1 MKFPA
6 LILRDLFMVA
16 ATLAAPVCAQ
26 VPDGW
31 IAYCSSTNAAGFA
44 GGIWFAHPRTP
55 TWGPLPAVT
64 GLPADLVVPGVPH
77 AGANCI
83 LVERGTGHLL
93 VGEGGPAG
101 TAIELR
107 RIALNGTSA
116 TVLTTTFVGVVAPGA
131 QPGGITQLAQRN
143 DGSIVFSMAGLD
155 AAGPLGAAVLG
166 AWDLSTGAVQPVATP
181 GLSGRSSAV
190 AFDPRI
196 ETTYFTVFT
205 PNTPAGARDRIHA
218 LDVLG
223 NLRTVRDSMTV
234 NSLAVDS
241 QGRLVHNDNTY
252 VVVTD
257 PATGA
262 LSAVGSTLNALPNC
276 IVVEPATDEPLGVT
290 TDAYAP
296 NGSVFWSERAT
307 GTHTILVAQPSGLPT
322 GIAVQP
328 SPRSYGSGTD
338 GFAVTRWRTAPN
350 PGGLPR
356 TGNSGFG
363 ILVEQWGAPIAPG
376 LLAASF
382 APASTTLAGASVL
395 LDPGSA
401 VVVGTIATGTPF
413 ALPIPALQLGGVRI
427 HFQAFFA
434 DAGAPF
440 GIASSNGLL
449 VGVIQ

>member
-31 IAYCSSTNAAGFA
+31 IAYCSSTSAAGFQ
-44 GGIWFAHPRTP
+44 GGIWFKHPRTV
-55 TWGPLPAVT
+55 TWGPLTAVT
-64 GLPADLVVPGVPH
+64 GLPSDLVQPGVPH

-83 LVERGTGHLL
+83 LVERDSGDLL
-93 VGEGGPAG
+93 VGEAGPAG
-101 TAIELR
+101 TVVELR
-107 RIALNGTSA
+107 RLALNGAAASVVGTALVGTVAAGAA
-116 TVLTTTFVGVVAPGA
+116 TGGV
-131 QPGGITQLAQRN
+131 TQLAQRN
-143 DGSIVFSMAGLD
+143 DGTVVFSMANLD
-155 AAGPLGAAVLG
+155 PSGPLGNAVLG
-166 AWDLSTGAVQPVATP
+166 TWDPRTGAVQPLATP

-190 AFDPRI
+190 AFDPRL

-223 NLRTVRDSMTV
+223 NLRTVRDSTAV

-276 IVVEPATDEPLGVT
+276 IVVEPATDDPLGVT

-296 NGSVFWSERAT
+296 NGTVFWSERAT
-307 GTHTILVAQPSGLPT
+307 GVHTVLVAQASGLPT
-322 GIAVQP
+322 GLAVQP
-328 SPRSYGSGTD
+328 SPRSYGTGTD
-338 GFAVTRWRTAPN
+338 GFAVTRWRTAPS

-356 TGNSGFG
+356 VGNGSFG
-363 ILVEQWGAPIAPG
+363 LHLEQWGAPIAPG
-376 LLAASF
+376 LLVASF
-382 APASTTLAGASVL
+382 GAATTSLGGASVL
-395 LDPGSA
+395 VDPQGA
-401 VVVGTIATGTPF
+401 VVVGTVTTGTTYP
-413 ALPIPALQLGGVRI
+413 LPLPNLALGGLRV

-449 VGVIQ
+449 VGILD

>member
-6 LILRDLFMVA
+6 PMLRDLLLVA
-16 ATLAAPVCAQ
+16 ASFAAPLSAQ

-31 IAYCSSTNAAGFA
+31 IAFCSSTNAAGFA
-44 GGIWFAHPRTP
+44 GGIWFAHPRNV
-55 TWGPLPAVT
+55 TWGPLTAVT
-64 GLPADLVVPGVPH
+64 GLHADLVQPGVPY

-83 LVERGTGHLL
+83 LVERDSGDLL

-101 TAIELR
+101 TGIELR
-107 RIALNGTSA
+107 RIALNGSVA
-116 TVLTTTFVGVVAPGA
+116 NTVATTFVGTVAAGA
-131 QPGGITQLAQRN
+131 VPGGVTQLAQRN
-143 DGSIVFSMAGLD
+143 DGTVVFSMANLD
-155 AAGPLGAAVLG
+155 PTGPMGTAVLG
-166 AWDLSTGAVQPVATP
+166 VWDPRTGSVQPLATP

-223 NLRTVRDSMTV
+223 NLRTVRDSTTV

-257 PATGA
+257 PATGTLA
-262 LSAVGSTLNALPNC
+262 AVGSTLNALPNC
-276 IVVEPATDEPLGVT
+276 IVVEPSTDDALGVT

-296 NGSVFWSERAT
+296 NGTVFWSERTT
-307 GTHTILVAQPSGLPT
+307 GVHTVLVPQPSGLPT
-322 GIAVQP
+322 GIAVNP

-363 ILVEQWGAPIAPG
+363 LLLEQWGAPIAPG

-382 APASTTLAGASVL
+382 APASTTLVGASVL
-395 LDPGSA
+395 VDPGTA
-401 VVVGTIATGTPF
+401 VVVGTIATGTTF
-413 ALPIPALQLGGVRI
+413 ALPIPALQLGGLRI

-434 DAGAPF
+434 DAGTPF

-449 VGVIQ
+449 VGVIP